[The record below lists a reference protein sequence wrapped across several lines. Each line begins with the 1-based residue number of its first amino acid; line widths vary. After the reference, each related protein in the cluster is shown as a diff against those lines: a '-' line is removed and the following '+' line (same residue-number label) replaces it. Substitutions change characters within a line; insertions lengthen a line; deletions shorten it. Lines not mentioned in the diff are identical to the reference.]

1 MVPPLDI
8 HLGTTFPWALV
19 RRPPWHHLN
28 CGEYGVTVF
37 LCGHCLSLHH
47 HWGCRLPEGPPP
59 MTPPDAFVPATP
71 PGPPPLGALPLTP
84 PEAWWPE
91 SPPHT
96 PEGAWQTCYC
106 GCLSNQPSRLM
117 FSLSMHTSISTC
129 FCWLIVT
136 RLNDIP
142 WLDWLWK
149 KGYLFCS
156 SPCQSDNSLFDLNPS
171 TDPIVTLLLAN
182 VDSWKL
188 SVPSA
193 RHDDFTCLSVPS
205 ARHDDFTC
213 LSVPSARHDDFTCL
227 HCFCSQVVSNL

>member
-1 MVPPLDI
+1 MFYFKYIYIYINMVPPLDI

-136 RLNDIP
+136 RLERHSVA
-142 WLDWLWK
+142 WLALEKRDT
-149 KGYLFCS
+149 CS
-156 SPCQSDNSLFDLNPS
+156 AAHLVRVIIVFSIS
-171 TDPIVTLLLAN
+171 TPRLT
-182 VDSWKL
+182 
-188 SVPSA
+188 
-193 RHDDFTCLSVPS
+193 
-205 ARHDDFTC
+205 
-213 LSVPSARHDDFTCL
+213 
-227 HCFCSQVVSNL
+227 Q